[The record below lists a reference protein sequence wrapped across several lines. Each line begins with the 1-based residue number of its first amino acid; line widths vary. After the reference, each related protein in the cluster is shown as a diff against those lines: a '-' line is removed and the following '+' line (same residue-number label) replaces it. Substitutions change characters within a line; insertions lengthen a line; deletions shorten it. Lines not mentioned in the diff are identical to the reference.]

1 MSNVLIATLGE
12 SPIVVTSMVRA
23 LREKEGISTDILY
36 VIYPQ
41 EEGLIPLGF
50 DLIKDHLQGQCEVYP
65 CTLPFPDAN
74 SYESSMQFLQ
84 TLSELMEHY
93 ERSDDVVYLSMAGGR
108 KNMSALMAV
117 ICQFFN
123 CVRGL
128 YHILDKYEDYENKR
142 NFYSIEALFDFSE
155 NVRNEKLSPPV
166 ENLILVK
173 IPYQRFSNATELR
186 RFFSAE
192 QRETFAIE
200 IDAEVDDFFS
210 AIFQRRKTKL
220 LDVYLSEEAYQQYQ
234 ELGGGY
240 TRKQLKNCL
249 RSMCSPQ
256 SLNSHIHP
264 LPGAKMDCKC
274 FKMGSTD
281 ERPFYYQTDG
291 EVVVCKVLRHGGQE
305 YQEIANG
312 QRELW
317 SKDYPK
323 VVHISQLEEDG
334 ILIVPL
340 GKSPMIATQTYVLL
354 SRRNGV
360 NIKRV
365 AVIHPKNAEIRN
377 GVRLLKESFR
387 RIGVEFEDIEIDEL
401 KDLTSEAECQ
411 IYLEKL
417 MSLID
422 RLQNN
427 NPDKS
432 IHLSLSGGRKGM
444 AALTLF
450 AAQQAGIKTVYHTL
464 INDFSLEEQIE
475 KETSLDALRSLTRMK
490 QAERLFLDCYDDCLV
505 GLTTIPK
512 VLSSPTPEAGLWS
525 NPVMSG

>member
-312 QRELW
+312 QRELLQKLSFFPFIQSLIGRISMLALFHCDSSLDLDFSSFLDQAKTISVENDSLNW
-317 SKDYPK
+317 QTWLRYSGKQKRRMNWGGLVGELDF
-323 VVHISQLEEDG
+323 VGEISQFLPYIRLGEY
-334 ILIVPL
+334 IHV
-340 GKSPMIATQTYVLL
+340 GKSATFGLGQYKV
-354 SRRNGV
+354 
-360 NIKRV
+360 
-365 AVIHPKNAEIRN
+365 
-377 GVRLLKESFR
+377 
-387 RIGVEFEDIEIDEL
+387 
-401 KDLTSEAECQ
+401 
-411 IYLEKL
+411 
-417 MSLID
+417 
-422 RLQNN
+422 
-427 NPDKS
+427 
-432 IHLSLSGGRKGM
+432 SG
-444 AALTLF
+444 
-450 AAQQAGIKTVYHTL
+450 
-464 INDFSLEEQIE
+464 E
-475 KETSLDALRSLTRMK
+475 
-490 QAERLFLDCYDDCLV
+490 
-505 GLTTIPK
+505 
-512 VLSSPTPEAGLWS
+512 W
-525 NPVMSG
+525 